1 MLEGSD
7 GRKALVMVRFP
18 GEAPVSDS
26 ARPPWYGAVEE
37 ATVDLGGGVA
47 GAISRM
53 PEAPSGV
60 PDLAIAFERN
70 GAELGVY
77 GYDVSE
83 EELVEVARG
92 LEVAANPALLV
103 TRIPEGMRPAEWF
116 DPTTPWVGIR
126 SSIAYLL
133 PGRGWVDITVASR
146 ADGAFEA
153 DLASVRSA
161 PSAARSIRTVRG
173 VDAIVGDAN
182 GSTSIRWREPSGN
195 LVTLSITPA
204 PDAAAPLDASL
215 VESVVEL
222 DEATFQDLVAAHPA
236 G

>member
-1 MLEGSD
+1 
-7 GRKALVMVRFP
+7 
-18 GEAPVSDS
+18 
-26 ARPPWYGAVEE
+26 
-37 ATVDLGGGVA
+37 
-47 GAISRM
+47 M
-53 PEAPSGV
+53 PEATSGV

-77 GYDVSE
+77 GYDVPE
-83 EELVEVARG
+83 AELVEVARG

-103 TRIPEGMRPAEWF
+103 TRIPEDMRPAEWF
-116 DPTTPWVGIR
+116 DPTTPWFGIR

-133 PGRGWVDITVASR
+133 PGRGWVAITVASR
-146 ADGAFEA
+146 ADATFEA

-173 VDAIVGDAN
+173 VDAIVEGAN

-195 LVTLSITPA
+195 LVSMSITPA
-204 PDAAAPLDASL
+204 ADAPSPPDVSL
-215 VESVVEL
+215 VDSLVEL

-236 G
+236 P